1 MHNIYLI
8 KSDSFYLLNN
18 KISELTEGI
27 EDITKFNLD
36 DIELSDVVSD
46 GSYGSLFNDKK
57 ALIISN
63 VKYFG
68 GKFSYEEESEM
79 LLDYLSKIDDST
91 TVILICNELAK
102 DKSITKKAIAL
113 GGQIIDLTSLKE
125 EDIDAF
131 INSVLDKNQIR
142 MNKDTISGLLTRVG
156 NNIDLFFSEVFKIS
170 IINKNITNEDLM
182 TYSSYDE
189 KDVTFDF
196 SDAVVK
202 KDFNKAFEL
211 LDILLA
217 KDTDLNGLVGL
228 LAGNYTTMYL
238 IKDAVNSGLSDEA
251 IEQVTGFK
259 SGRIYINKKLG
270 RIYTLEELQDIIVN
284 LSIVDKKIKTG
295 SNPVYVF
302 KEFLLNI

>member
-1 MHNIYLI
+1 
-8 KSDSFYLLNN
+8 
-18 KISELTEGI
+18 
-27 EDITKFNLD
+27 
-36 DIELSDVVSD
+36 
-46 GSYGSLFNDKK
+46 
-57 ALIISN
+57 
-63 VKYFG
+63 
-68 GKFSYEEESEM
+68 
-79 LLDYLSKIDDST
+79 
-91 TVILICNELAK
+91 
-102 DKSITKKAIAL
+102 
-113 GGQIIDLTSLKE
+113 
-125 EDIDAF
+125 
-131 INSVLDKNQIR
+131 
-142 MNKDTISGLLTRVG
+142 
-156 NNIDLFFSEVFKIS
+156 
-170 IINKNITNEDLM
+170 
-182 TYSSYDE
+182 SSYDE